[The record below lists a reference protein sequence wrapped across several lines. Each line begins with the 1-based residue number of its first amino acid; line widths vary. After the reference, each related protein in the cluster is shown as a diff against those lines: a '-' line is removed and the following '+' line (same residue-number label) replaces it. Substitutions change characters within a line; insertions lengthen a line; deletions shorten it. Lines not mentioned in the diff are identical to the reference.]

1 MRTFAFVGLAAVAV
15 AVAVD
20 GWELSRS
27 ASVATPPVVAH
38 GAPAHGA
45 RPAPPPSTAGDP
57 GAATPPPGTTLVAST
72 HGAIPGYASPDA
84 ASDMTVPASF
94 FGYPS
99 VMPVIAS
106 QPGWLEVRLA
116 QRPNG
121 STTWVQQSDVTL
133 SDTPY
138 EIVVNLTTM
147 HLVVYRDGRAVLD
160 FPAGIGAPGTPT
172 PLGQY
177 FVFATVPPPNASY
190 GPFVLAT
197 SDHSDTISDWENS
210 GDAIIGIH
218 GPITSYDD
226 SLIGNTGAAISN
238 GCIRLHDADL
248 AQLAVI
254 PPGTP
259 VVIAA

>member
-1 MRTFAFVGLAAVAV
+1 MRTVAVVALSGGAVVVAV
-15 AVAVD
+15 A
-20 GWELSRS
+20 GWELSQS
-27 ASVATPPVVAH
+27 ASVAAPPAATHPPSPSRIV
-38 GAPAHGA
+38 A
-45 RPAPPPSTAGDP
+45 RPAPAN

-72 HGAIPGYASPDA
+72 DGAIPGYPSPGA
-84 ASDMTVPASF
+84 PTNMTVPAAF

-99 VMPVIAS
+99 VLPVIAT

-138 EIVVNLTTM
+138 EIVVNLSTE
-147 HLVVYRDGRAVLD
+147 HLLVYQDGVAIMD
-160 FPAGIGAPGTPT
+160 FPAGIGAPDDPT
-172 PLGQY
+172 PPGQY
-177 FVFATVPPPNASY
+177 FVFATVPPPDASY

-197 SDHSDTISDWENS
+197 SDHSDTITDWENS

-226 SLIGNTGAAISN
+226 SLIGNTGAAFSH

-248 AQLAVI
+248 AQLSMI